1 MNDAATPL
9 VSVVIPTY
17 NHAHFLGRAR
27 QSVIDQTYTN
37 WEAIVIDNHS
47 TDNTDEVMASFADPR
62 ITYLKIH
69 NNGVIAASRNAGIR
83 AAKGLWVAFLDS
95 DDLWYPRKLEIVI
108 DSTRDDLSA
117 DVCSTDEIQINMATG
132 VKTPLIYGPYCP
144 NFYRELLLKGN
155 RLSTSA
161 TLVRRKFMT
170 KHGLLFREN
179 KEFVTAEDYDFWMLL
194 ARAGANFKFISSIQ
208 GEYTIHMTNASGRA
222 NLHQKSALY
231 VLHDH
236 VYNQQNFQQTKDK
249 LWRFINSGIYV
260 SNAKNMFESNDYV
273 SGTKCLVRAI
283 VSSQVGTL
291 HYIFYRLLKRFMSK
305 FLKL

>member
-1 MNDAATPL
+1 MNDTATPL

-17 NHAHFLGRAR
+17 NHAHFLGRAL

-47 TDNTDEVMASFADPR
+47 TDNTDEVMAGFADPR
-62 ITYLKIH
+62 IKYLKIF

-83 AAKGLWVAFLDS
+83 ATKGVWVAFLDS
-95 DDLWYPRKLEIVI
+95 DDLWYSRKLEIVI
-108 DSTRDDLSA
+108 NSIQEDLSV
-117 DVCSTDEIQINMATG
+117 DVCSTDEMQINLATG
-132 VKTPLIYGPYCP
+132 IKTPLIYGPYRS
-144 NFYRELLLKGN
+144 NFHRELLLKGN

-170 KHGLLFREN
+170 KYGLLFREN

-208 GEYTIHMTNASGRA
+208 GEYTIHMTNASGQDDR
-222 NLHQKSALY
+222 HQKSTLN

-236 VYNQQNFQQTKDK
+236 VYLQQNFQQNKDK
-249 LWRFINSGIYV
+249 LWRYINSGIYV
-260 SNAKNMFESNDYV
+260 SNAKNMFKNNDYF
-273 SGTKCLVRAI
+273 SGAKCLAAAI
-283 VSSQVGTL
+283 LSSQVGTL
-291 HYIFYRLLKRFMSK
+291 HYIFYKLLKRFKSG
-305 FLKL
+305 F